1 MPDNLVG
8 KVAVVTGGS
17 SGIGLASAEAF
28 VAEGARVVIA
38 DIQDERG
45 RAAAGR
51 LGDAAI
57 YVHADVSDDEQVA
70 EVVDAAVKHYG
81 GLDVMFNNAGGAGDP
96 SALVDLGPA
105 GLDASLRLIV
115 GSAVSGHRHA
125 ARVFIDQ
132 GRGGSVITTSSGSG
146 LRGGLGQAGYVIGK
160 HAVIGLVRQAAA
172 ELGPYG
178 IRSNAICPG
187 ITMTP
192 VLAMGIARER
202 KAAFM
207 DRLAESLSDEQP
219 AKRVG
224 QPEDIAAAA
233 VFLASDLSRFV
244 NGVVLPVDGGAD
256 AVTLGRYSEV
266 TASVRA
272 EFGGR

>member
-70 EVVDAAVKHYG
+70 GVVDAAVRHYG

-172 ELGPYG
+172 ELGPHG

-207 DRLAESLSDEQP
+207 DRLAQSLRDEQP

>member
-1 MPDNLVG
+1 
-8 KVAVVTGGS
+8 
-17 SGIGLASAEAF
+17 
-28 VAEGARVVIA
+28 
-38 DIQDERG
+38 
-45 RAAAGR
+45 
-51 LGDAAI
+51 
-57 YVHADVSDDEQVA
+57 
-70 EVVDAAVKHYG
+70 
-81 GLDVMFNNAGGAGDP
+81 
-96 SALVDLGPA
+96 
-105 GLDASLRLIV
+105 
-115 GSAVSGHRHA
+115 
-125 ARVFIDQ
+125 
-132 GRGGSVITTSSGSG
+132 
-146 LRGGLGQAGYVIGK
+146 VIGK

-207 DRLAESLSDEQP
+207 DRLAQSLRDEQP

-266 TASVRA
+266 TDSVRA

>member
-70 EVVDAAVKHYG
+70 ELVDAAVKHYG
-81 GLDVMFNNAGGAGDP
+81 RLDVMFNNAGGAGDP

>member
-28 VAEGARVVIA
+28 VAEGARGVIA

-70 EVVDAAVKHYG
+70 ELVDAAVKHYG

-146 LRGGLGQAGYVIGK
+146 LRGGLGQTGYVVGK

-172 ELGPYG
+172 EPGPYG

-202 KAAFM
+202 KAPFM
-207 DRLAESLSDEQP
+207 DRLAQSLRDEQP

>member
-70 EVVDAAVKHYG
+70 GLVDAAVKHYG
-81 GLDVMFNNAGGAGDP
+81 GLDVMFNNAAGAGDP

-207 DRLAESLSDEQP
+207 DRLAQSLRDEQP

-266 TASVRA
+266 TDSVRA